1 MIWNKLFGKK
11 NITDDMPVK
20 DVVSEDE
27 SGIDSNVSPHNNV
40 ITSSV
45 FGFDDDNNDNQE
57 NNHDSP
63 KTTSRLMTFL
73 TGLTKTRVTMSNK
86 LGVIFTHKKLSLDML
101 DALEDVLIQAD
112 LGVKTAMMLRNRLE
126 KERFDKET
134 DENHIK
140 EFLTREMTT
149 LLEPVQQILTIRRG
163 VKPNVFMFVGV
174 NGSGKTTTIGKLAHS
189 FKQAGLK
196 VMLVAGDTFRAAA
209 VEQLT
214 IWGQRNDI
222 PVMSRPQGADAAALV
237 YEAYQEAMDT
247 GVDVLL
253 IDTAGRLQ
261 NKQNL
266 MQELNKISRILKKY
280 DETLPHETIL
290 VLDATTGQ
298 NAVAQTEVFRD
309 VAEISGIIMTKLD
322 GSAKGGVLVG
332 IGHLIKLPIYAIGVG
347 ENIQDLQK
355 FNAHDFAQGITGYAQ
370 S

>member
-1 MIWNKLFGKK
+1 MVKK
-11 NITDDMPVK
+11 NVADEIQVK
-20 DVVSEDE
+20 NAISEDKPDRE
-27 SGIDSNVSPHNNV
+27 DIHPENDGV
-40 ITSSV
+40 ISSV
-45 FGFDDDNNDNQE
+45 FRFDDDIEDTQIINPE
-57 NNHDSP
+57 TS
-63 KTTSRLMTFL
+63 KTSSKMMTFL
-73 TGLTKTRVTMSNK
+73 AGLKKTRLTMSDK
-86 LGVIFTHKKLSLDML
+86 LSTIFTHKKLSLDML
-101 DALEDVLIQAD
+101 DALEDVLIGAD
-112 LGVKTAMMLRNRLE
+112 LGVKTATMLRNTLE

-140 EFLTREMTT
+140 EFLTREITT
-149 LLEPVQQILTIRRG
+149 LLKPVEQILTVKRG
-163 VKPNVFMFVGV
+163 IKPNVFMFVGV
-174 NGSGKTTTIGKLAHS
+174 NGSGKTTTIGKLAYS

-222 PVMSRPQGADAAALV
+222 PVKSRPQGADAAALV
-237 YEAYQEAMDT
+237 YEAYQEALDT
-247 GVDVLL
+247 QIDVLL

-280 DETLPHETIL
+280 DENLPHETIL

-298 NAVAQTEVFRD
+298 NAVSQTEVFRD
-309 VAEISGIIMTKLD
+309 VAEISGIIITKLD

-347 ENIQDLQK
+347 ENISDLQR
-355 FNAHDFAQGITGYAQ
+355 FNAHDFAKGITGYI
-370 S
+370 